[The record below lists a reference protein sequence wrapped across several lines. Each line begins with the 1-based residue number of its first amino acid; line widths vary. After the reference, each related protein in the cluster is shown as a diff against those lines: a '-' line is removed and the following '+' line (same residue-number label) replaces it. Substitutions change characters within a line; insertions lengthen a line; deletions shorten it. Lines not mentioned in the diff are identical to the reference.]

1 MKLGLEF
8 GFGFLQSTSLEI
20 SVMVPKSREP
30 CLMSQKQKHAIQDF
44 YIYEMEQH
52 GIFIC
57 VCIFPKIEIVV
68 TFTVISVNFTFIF

>member
-1 MKLGLEF
+1 
-8 GFGFLQSTSLEI
+8 
-20 SVMVPKSREP
+20 MVPKSREP

-57 VCIFPKIEIVV
+57 VCIFSKNLNCRDIYCY
-68 TFTVISVNFTFIF
+68 FCQFHMH